1 MPVIPYLGCM
11 LMASA
16 YYHLPPRI
24 LPVLH
29 VIEGGKIG
37 MIKPDTNGTR
47 DYGYMQVNSV
57 WLPVLATRSRLSP
70 DIVAKRLTDDACF
83 NIAAA
88 AVIMRTD
95 IDRAN
100 GNIMQ
105 AVGDYH
111 SASPSLGDAYR
122 QRAIATARMMFGK

>member
-1 MPVIPYLGCM
+1 
-11 LMASA
+11 
-16 YYHLPPRI
+16 
-24 LPVLH
+24 
-29 VIEGGKIG
+29 